1 MARAEN
7 KVTAGPTAQM
17 VANLARKLRV
27 RKGWTQEQLGT
38 ELGFSGAAVS
48 AMETLA
54 QPASDD
60 MLVQLERVLG
70 DGMDIFEDAR
80 VPVRLEKFPEQ
91 FKDFAPL
98 EQHAVVL
105 QMYETL
111 VINGLFQTEEYAR
124 ALIGGG
130 YPPLPEQRVE
140 ELVQARMER
149 QALLD
154 RQPVASI
161 ELILEEAVLRRVIG
175 SPEIMRAQM
184 RHLVACTRRRNVNLY
199 VLPLGCGAGGEHAGA
214 RGGITLVETP
224 DHDRLAYLEVQGES
238 LLITDPAKV
247 STFAQRY
254 AKIRAQALD
263 PRESLGLIEELAGE
277 QR

>member
-1 MARAEN
+1 
-7 KVTAGPTAQM
+7 M

-60 MLVQLERVLG
+60 MLVELERVLG
-70 DGMDIFEDAR
+70 DGMEIFEDAR
-80 VPVRLEKFPEQ
+80 VPMRLEKFPEQ

-130 YPPLPEQRVE
+130 YPPLSEQRVE

-149 QALLD
+149 QAIFD
-154 RQPVASI
+154 RQPVATI

-184 RHLVACTRRRNVNLY
+184 RHLAACARRRNVNLY

-224 DHDRLAYLEVQGES
+224 DHDRLAYLEVQDEG

-247 STFAQRY
+247 STYAQRY

-263 PRESLGLIEELAGE
+263 LRESLGLIEELAGE

>member
-1 MARAEN
+1 
-7 KVTAGPTAQM
+7 M

-60 MLVQLERVLG
+60 MLVELERVLG
-70 DGMDIFEDAR
+70 DGMEIFEDAR
-80 VPVRLEKFPEQ
+80 VPMRLEKFPEQ

-130 YPPLPEQRVE
+130 YPPLSEQRVE

-149 QALLD
+149 QAIFD
-154 RQPVASI
+154 RQPVATI

-184 RHLVACTRRRNVNLY
+184 RHLAACARRRNVNLY
-199 VLPLGCGAGGEHAGA
+199 VLP
-214 RGGITLVETP
+214 RV
-224 DHDRLAYLEVQGES
+224 R
-238 LLITDPAKV
+238 
-247 STFAQRY
+247 R
-254 AKIRAQALD
+254 R
-263 PRESLGLIEELAGE
+263 R
-277 QR
+277 